1 MNPYLIAIAVIA
13 AYIVILYV
21 LKKKGVLERHG
32 IHVWGPIL
40 MWRTQKGKNFI
51 ERLSRPKRF
60 WRAYSVA
67 AKVICVGVMI
77 FIMALLIWEATLVT
91 SIPAEKAPGPEMMLG
106 IPGLNPIIPIWYGI
120 LGLVVAIIVHEFSHG
135 IMTRVGG
142 MPLKSLGLV
151 FLVIPLGAFVEPDD
165 QELAKTEKKKRTS
178 VYAAGPAA
186 NVIVA
191 IICALLF
198 SSMLLS
204 SVAPVRDGQVILSV
218 AGDGPTDH
226 AGLSFGS
233 QIMRIEGQDILTI
246 DEFENFT
253 APLPGENVTV
263 EYYYSDTPYS
273 KEVTSGV
280 TVTQTSS
287 GLPAADAG
295 IKVGMIIASLNDTTI
310 RNESDL
316 KEALSLTHPH
326 QTVNITLLAYYEG
339 SGKFEVFSGLNT
351 ITLASKKEYYL
362 KVAPELVGPNFSDTG
377 YLGINTAYLGASV
390 NSPEVV
396 IRRLAHPMYG
406 VESAG
411 DAISSTLYYLAL
423 PFAGLAPIQSPITD
437 LFAPT
442 GMFADVPVEAF
453 WVISNC
459 LYWIFWINIM
469 VGMTNV
475 LPAVP
480 LDGGYL
486 FKDWLDSLVLKVKRD
501 ATEKDRDRYVAT
513 ITYALA
519 LTVLFLIVW
528 QLIGPRFF

>member
-21 LKKKGVLERHG
+21 LKRKGVFERHG
-32 IHVWGPIL
+32 ISVWGPIL
-40 MWRTQKGKNFI
+40 MWRTQKGKEFI

-77 FIMALLIWEATLVT
+77 FIMALLVWEATLVS
-91 SIPAEKAPGPEMMLG
+91 SIPAEKAPGPEMILG

-120 LGLVVAIIVHEFSHG
+120 LGLVVALIVHEFSHG

-142 MPLKSLGLV
+142 MSLKSLGLV
-151 FLVIPLGAFVEPDD
+151 FIVIPLGAFVEPDE
-165 QELAKTEKKKRTS
+165 QELVKTEKKRRTS

-198 SSMLLS
+198 SSVLLS
-204 SVAPVRDGQVILSV
+204 SVAPVRPGQVILGV
-218 AGDGPTDH
+218 ANDGPAEH
-226 AGLSFGS
+226 AGLAFGS
-233 QIMRIEGQDILTI
+233 QILSIDGQSMLTR

-263 EYYYSDTPYS
+263 EYYYSGTLYS
-273 KEVTSGV
+273 KEVASGV
-280 TVTQTSS
+280 AVTQTSS

-295 IKVGMIIASLNDTTI
+295 IKVGMIIASLNDTAI
-310 RNESDL
+310 RNGSDL
-316 KEALSLTHPH
+316 KEALSITHPR
-326 QTVNITLLAYYEG
+326 QTVNITVLAYYEG
-339 SGKFEVFSGLNT
+339 SRKFDVFSGLST

-437 LFAPT
+437 LFAPA
-442 GMFADVPVEAF
+442 GVLSGVPADAF

-486 FKDWLDSLVLKVKRD
+486 FRDWLDSLVLKVKKN
-501 ATEKDRDRYVAT
+501 ATEKEREKYVAT
-513 ITYALA
+513 VTYALA

>member
-1 MNPYLIAIAVIA
+1 MNPYLIAVLVLA
-13 AYIVILYV
+13 AYIAIFYV
-21 LKKKGVLERHG
+21 LKKKGILERHV
-32 IHVWGPIL
+32 IHMWGPIL

-60 WRAYSVA
+60 WRAYSIL
-67 AKVICVGVMI
+67 AKVICVAVMV
-77 FIMALLIWEATLVT
+77 FIMALLVWEATLVT
-91 SIPAEKAPGPEMMLG
+91 SIPAEKAPGPELMLG
-106 IPGLNPIIPIWYGI
+106 IPGINPIIPIWYGI
-120 LGLVVAIIVHEFSHG
+120 LGLVVAIVIHEFSHG
-135 IMTRVGG
+135 ILTRVGG

-151 FLVIPLGAFVEPDD
+151 FLVIPLGAFVEPDEK
-165 QELAKTEKKKRTS
+165 ELATTEKKKRTS

-186 NVIVA
+186 NVIIA
-191 IICALLF
+191 IICAVLF
-198 SSMLLS
+198 SSVFLT

-218 AGDGPTDH
+218 AANGPADH
-226 AGLSFGS
+226 ADLSFGS
-233 QIMRIEGQDILTI
+233 QIVSIDGQSILTI
-246 DEFENFT
+246 AEFENFT
-253 APLPGENVTV
+253 APVPGENVTV
-263 EYYYSDTPYS
+263 QYYLSNTLYS

-280 TVTQTSS
+280 AVTQTAS

-295 IKVGMIIASLNDTTI
+295 MEVGMIIASLNDTTI
-310 RNESDL
+310 RNASDL
-316 KEALSLTHPH
+316 REALSLTRPN
-326 QTVNITLLAYYEG
+326 QTINITILSYYEG
-339 SGKFEVFSGLNT
+339 SGKFEAFNDLTT
-351 ITLASKKEYYL
+351 ITLASKKDYYL
-362 KVAPELVGPNFSDTG
+362 RVAPNLVGPGFKDTG
-377 YLGINTAYLGASV
+377 YLGINTGYLGALV

-423 PFAGLAPIQSPITD
+423 PFTGLAPIQSPISD
-437 LFAPT
+437 LFAPSGVFT
-442 GMFADVPVEAF
+442 GFPVEGF

-486 FKDWLDSLVLKVKRD
+486 FKDWLDSLVLKVKKD
-501 ATEKDRDRYVAT
+501 ATEKDREKYVAT

-519 LTVLFLIVW
+519 LAVLFLIVW
-528 QLIGPRFF
+528 QLVGPRLF